1 MDYYITIGE
10 ASPYKGTLSLSM
22 LQVGEVPDY
31 SK

>member
-10 ASPYKGTLSLSM
+10 ASPYKGTLILSM
-22 LQVGEVPDY
+22 LQVGGGPDN

>member
-10 ASPYKGTLSLSM
+10 ASLYKGTLSLSM
-22 LQVGEVPDY
+22 LQVGGGPDS